1 MKEEEEKRT
10 TAKRAEIEAMVDS
23 QTPDGYLLVEGRTHA
38 IKADYGTL
46 IDHISSLRAVPM
58 GSVHGGKEAE
68 EALYAAGAASGTPS
82 AARPHPADYLQPPQ
96 WLGKLAPGGD
106 GVFLQVCLT
115 LVALILA
122 THKHPSHTHL
132 SHTTTTTTAG

>member
-1 MKEEEEKRT
+1 MKEDEEKRAT
-10 TAKRAEIEAMVDS
+10 EKRAEIEAMVS
-23 QTPDGYLLVEGRTHA
+23 SRTPDGYLLVEGRTYA

-46 IDHISSLRAVPM
+46 TDNVSSLRAVPM

-68 EALYAAGAASGTPS
+68 EVLYAASAASGTPS

-106 GVFLQVCLT
+106 GVFLQVRLA
-115 LVALILA
+115 LVALVI
-122 THKHPSHTHL
+122 PSITDL
-132 SHTTTTTTAG
+132 VSAP